1 MKSTLELS
9 LLYLLSAASTAAAA
23 ENASTAAATA
33 IHWSPPHNATGA
45 TAVNQGYI
53 GFGIEMKSFPD
64 YAGLNSPN
72 NFTAYLLALL
82 STRTGNAPLPIRIG
96 GTSMDNSHFA
106 STSPNATTPTGASC
120 KLHTNVTIG
129 APWLRGFGHLP
140 AGARYTLQVPLARKD
155 VANGLAFAGAAVDA
169 MGGAAAALDALEIG
183 NEPNFYPTYGCNGG
197 TDRAPGWGPVD
208 YAREWR
214 GYAGNL
220 TRGVDGLGGGEW
232 FQALGLSSSV
242 DEGKWD
248 FSKFWDQMAQGGHV
262 KTVSQHYYQGDASGN
277 LTYEL
282 MTHSVTVQKM
292 ENKFRHNIDFAHN
305 HSGTPFVLGEVGSAI
320 GGNGDPNP
328 NLYGT
333 LGAALWTLDFL
344 LYGMT
349 MGIHRVS
356 MQLGTGFKIAAWQPI
371 NGKAVHGNF
380 YGLAAGA
387 DFIGSAG
394 NLKIQ
399 PLDLTGHPNVV
410 GYAGYN
416 GGELSKVAV
425 LNLNFWNGEEESG
438 KRGQRDINLTDLPD
452 EVKRVRVS
460 RLTGANATAEEGITW
475 AGKRWTAENDGKE
488 YQDGEKPVTL
498 DVKNNSPVGNV
509 TVKASEAILV
519 EMLKN

>member
-1 MKSTLELS
+1 
-9 LLYLLSAASTAAAA
+9 
-23 ENASTAAATA
+23 
-33 IHWSPPHNATGA
+33 
-45 TAVNQGYI
+45 
-53 GFGIEMKSFPD
+53 
-64 YAGLNSPN
+64 
-72 NFTAYLLALL
+72 
-82 STRTGNAPLPIRIG
+82 
-96 GTSMDNSHFA
+96 
-106 STSPNATTPTGASC
+106 
-120 KLHTNVTIG
+120 
-129 APWLRGFGHLP
+129 
-140 AGARYTLQVPLARKD
+140 
-155 VANGLAFAGAAVDA
+155 
-169 MGGAAAALDALEIG
+169 
-183 NEPNFYPTYGCNGG
+183 
-197 TDRAPGWGPVD
+197 
-208 YAREWR
+208 
-214 GYAGNL
+214 
-220 TRGVDGLGGGEW
+220 
-232 FQALGLSSSV
+232 
-242 DEGKWD
+242 
-248 FSKFWDQMAQGGHV
+248 
-262 KTVSQHYYQGDASGN
+262 
-277 LTYEL
+277 

-356 MQLGTGFKIAAWQPI
+356 MQLGTGFKIAAWQPV

-399 PLDLTGHPNVV
+399 PLDLTSHPNVV

-509 TVKASEAILV
+509 TVQASEAILV